1 MCGKELFALLSEDV
15 GVGHKFRR
23 WTGNDRSNRHHHGV
37 VPLREI
43 PFHLRLMWKSGPGAK
58 PRLVGLYHLNLNAL
72 LEAGYIRRD
81 GTASVRLRFAHQEY
95 GLIYIQT
102 KAGCPRLLVGR
113 LE

>member
-1 MCGKELFALLSEDV
+1 MG
-15 GVGHKFRR
+15 
-23 WTGNDRSNRHHHGV
+23 
-37 VPLREI
+37 
-43 PFHLRLMWKSGPGAK
+43 SGRAGLGPN
-58 PRLVGLYHLNLNAL
+58 LVWWVGLYDLNLNAL

-95 GLIYIQT
+95 ALIYIQT